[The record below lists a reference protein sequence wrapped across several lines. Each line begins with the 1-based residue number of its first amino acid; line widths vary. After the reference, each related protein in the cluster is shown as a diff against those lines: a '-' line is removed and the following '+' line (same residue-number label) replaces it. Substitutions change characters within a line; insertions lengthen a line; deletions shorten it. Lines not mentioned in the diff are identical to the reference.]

1 MFRRRAE
8 GAGAKPEKEAAQ
20 LLPFKEIY
28 ESGVIRADNSTYA
41 LLLQFKNAPYLS
53 QTEREQEAIYE
64 RYKQLLN
71 GLSPAIHYQELI
83 YSRPIDREGLEN
95 LMLSKRSIGNSYLD
109 DHNRTLQRFAN
120 EILVDVTEREY
131 IAVLSVTVSE
141 KNTTESPMSI
151 LVKAAKALET
161 KFYSLGSAARI
172 LDAKGALKVFY
183 ELYNP
188 YSQLSF
194 QMPNGRKSYIEVIAP
209 GDVNEKAK
217 SLELG
222 EHKVRVYAAWSY
234 GATLDDNFLTSLLHL
249 NCRVAAS
256 KHIVHLPKDKAID
269 RVTSRLKALEADRQ
283 DRLKKNRQSGESYV
297 PLDLESN
304 IANCRELLT
313 RLNGDDNLFGV
324 KLLVS
329 AIAKDEEELREVCN
343 VLQNKAA
350 EHYVQLK
357 PLLLQQSE
365 AWEGILPLG
374 TCKLKTETLML
385 TNELSVMLP
394 FSTPGF
400 IDRNGI
406 YYGQNVNTGEPVII
420 NRKQDKNSN
429 GFLFGKSGSGKSFYG
444 KLEITSL
451 MTLPWCC
458 CDEII
463 VVDPDG
469 EFVSLAKAC
478 GDRSEVVRLS
488 SNSGA
493 VVNPFD
499 VSADEFNH
507 YGDEAVNN
515 RTHFVLSFLDALKGS
530 TLTAQEKTVADRVTT
545 DLYRRYLESD
555 KIQVP
560 TLTDLDEELQKQPE
574 EEARTIRLYIERY
587 VRGSIKLF
595 NGQSTVMMDKK
606 LTIFDLSQL
615 GSELKDTGMLA
626 LLAAIWRKVFEN
638 FRKGSYTWIYFD
650 ELHRYYRTDNSLA
663 AEEIERL
670 YAEVRKFGGIVTS
683 MTQHPAGVLASPTA
697 ASMLTNSQFVVLFEQ
712 DDTNV
717 EAMAERMKLNENHRR
732 LLLAAE
738 TGEAV
743 LRARNSTIA
752 VKLLYPKGK
761 VYDTI
766 TTDFKDMLEAKK

>member
-1 MFRRRAE
+1 MFKKDKQKVA
-8 GAGAKPEKEAAQ
+8 AKLDKKAVS

-28 ESGVIRADNSTYA
+28 ENGVIRVDNNTYA
-41 LLLQFKNAPYLS
+41 LLLRFKNAPYLS
-53 QTEREQEAIYE
+53 QTEKEQEAIYE

-83 YSRPIDREGLEN
+83 YSRPIDRAELEGL
-95 LMLSKRSIGNSYLD
+95 MVPGQPTGNDYLD
-109 DHNRTLQRFAN
+109 DHGSTLQRFAN
-120 EILVDVTEREY
+120 DILVDVTEREY
-131 IAVLSVTVSE
+131 IAVLSVVVSE
-141 KNTTESPMSI
+141 KNLTESPVSL

-161 KFYSLGSAARI
+161 KFYSLGSAAKI
-172 LDAKGALKVFY
+172 LSAEEALTVFFQLNNPFSMVGFKASKKGR
-183 ELYNP
+183 P
-188 YSQLSF
+188 Y
-194 QMPNGRKSYIEVIAP
+194 KEVISP
-209 GDVNEKAK
+209 GDISEKPK
-217 SLELG
+217 TLVMG

-234 GATLDDNFLTSLLHL
+234 GATLDDGFLTSLLHL
-249 NCRVAAS
+249 NCRVAVS
-256 KHIVHLPKDKAID
+256 KHIVHLPKDKAIE
-269 RVTSRLKALEADRQ
+269 RVSNRLKTLEADRQ

-297 PLDLESN
+297 PLDLETN
-304 IANCRELLT
+304 IENCRELLEK
-313 RLNGDDNLFGV
+313 LNGDDNLFGV
-324 KLLVS
+324 KLLVA
-329 AIAKDEEELREVCN
+329 AIAKNDKELAEVCG

-357 PLLLQQSE
+357 PLVLQQGE
-365 AWEGILPLG
+365 AWEGVLPLG

-385 TNELSVMLP
+385 TNELAVMLP

-400 IDRNGI
+400 VDKCGI

-420 NRKQDKNSN
+420 NRKNDKNSN
-429 GFLFGKSGSGKSFYG
+429 AFIFGKSGSGKSFYG

-451 MTLPWCC
+451 MTLPWCEY
-458 CDEII
+458 DEII
-463 VVDPDG
+463 AVDPDG
-469 EFVSLAKAC
+469 EFVSLATAC
-478 GDRSEVVRLS
+478 GDRSEIVRLS

-493 VVNPFD
+493 IVNPFD
-499 VSADEFNH
+499 VSADEFKY

-515 RTHFVLSFLDALKGS
+515 RTHFVLSFLDAVKGS
-530 TLTAQEKTVADRVTT
+530 TLTAQEKTVADRTT
-545 DLYRRYLESD
+545 TELYRRYLESG
-555 KIQVP
+555 KEQVP
-560 TLTDLDEELQKQPE
+560 TLSDFDAELKKQPE
-574 EEARTIRLYIERY
+574 EEARTLSLYIERY

-595 NGQSTVMMDKK
+595 NGESTVMMDRK
-606 LTIFDLSQL
+606 LTVFDLSQL

-697 ASMLTNSQFVVLFEQ
+697 SSMLTNSQFVVLFEQ

-717 EAMAERMKLNENHRR
+717 EAMADRMKLNENHRR
-732 LLLAAE
+732 LLLASD